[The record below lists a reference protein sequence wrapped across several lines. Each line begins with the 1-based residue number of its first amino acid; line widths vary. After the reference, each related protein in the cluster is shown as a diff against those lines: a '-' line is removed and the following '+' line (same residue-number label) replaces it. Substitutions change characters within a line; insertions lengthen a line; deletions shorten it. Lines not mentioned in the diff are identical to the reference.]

1 MYAKSNFKKE
11 LWSTIFTSEPSKSQ
25 YKQNG
30 SKYVITLCQSVFLGF
45 NNYWVLLHKINFHCR
60 ISMPES
66 LFPLFVFHFSMSRA
80 SIMFTLHRV
89 PQSLVIIIIHGW
101 TITNWM
107 LWPFSSVFTFA
118 LKNSTEE
125 NWPTGYVASRVS
137 QKNQKLK
144 IQKVT
149 PLRF

>member
-1 MYAKSNFKKE
+1 
-11 LWSTIFTSEPSKSQ
+11 
-25 YKQNG
+25 
-30 SKYVITLCQSVFLGF
+30 
-45 NNYWVLLHKINFHCR
+45 
-60 ISMPES
+60 MPEN
-66 LFPLFVFHFSMSRA
+66 LFPLMGFHFGMFGA

-125 NWPTGYVASRVS
+125 NRPTGYVVRK
-137 QKNQKLK
+137 QKNRVGINLMKQILNT
-144 IQKVT
+144 VD
-149 PLRF
+149 LNDY

>member
-1 MYAKSNFKKE
+1 
-11 LWSTIFTSEPSKSQ
+11 
-25 YKQNG
+25 
-30 SKYVITLCQSVFLGF
+30 
-45 NNYWVLLHKINFHCR
+45 
-60 ISMPES
+60 MPES
-66 LFPLFVFHFSMSRA
+66 LFPLLVFNFGMSGA

-125 NWPTGYVASRVS
+125 NRPTGYVARK
-137 QKNQKLK
+137 QKNRVGTNLIKQILNTVDLK
-144 IQKVT
+144 N
-149 PLRF
+149 L